1 MPVTIKRAP
10 PSTPKPW
17 KPMLAA
23 EAVLGAIRYPKL
35 ALPKL
40 NGVRGL
46 NQGGRLLARSLKPI
60 PNEHT
65 RCLFGVKGL
74 SGVDG
79 ELVVGDHSDEEV
91 FTKSTS
97 GVMTKVGEP
106 DIHWYV
112 FDLYHA
118 NWSYQRRLEALA
130 EVVAQVEHPRVRLVP
145 HRVIKN
151 DDELVEYSGWALNEG
166 YEGLVLRQ
174 PSAPYKQGR
183 STALE
188 GGFMRYCE
196 WFRSEAI
203 IREIHEGKINQN
215 VSKHNELGYLKKST
229 HKDNMVGSGRAGAW
243 TVRDLNTGVEFNIP
257 VPTDALQKAVM
268 DNPERW
274 LGRLIKYKFKPAV
287 KLGGKP
293 RFPQYEGVRSF
304 LDMSV

>member
-1 MPVTIKRAP
+1 MPVTIKRV
-10 PSTPKPW
+10 PSPTPKTW

-23 EAVLGAIRYPKL
+23 EGVLGAIWYPKI

-46 NQGGRLLARSLKPI
+46 NQGGKMVARSLKPI
-60 PNEHT
+60 PNDYI
-65 RCLFGVKGL
+65 RKLFGIPEL
-74 SGVDG
+74 DGVDG

-106 DIHWYV
+106 DTHWHV
-112 FDLYHA
+112 FDLYHDT
-118 NWSYQRRLEALA
+118 WSYRRRLEALA
-130 EVVAQVEHPRVRLVP
+130 EVVDRVKHHRVRLVP
-145 HRVIKN
+145 HKIIKN
-151 DDELVEYSGWALNEG
+151 DDELVEYSDWALNEG

-183 STALE
+183 STARE

-196 WFRSEAI
+196 WFRSEAVI
-203 IREIHEGKINQN
+203 LKIHEGKINQN

-229 HKDNMVGSGRAGAW
+229 HKENMVGSGRAGAW
-243 TVRDLNTGVEFNIP
+243 TVRDLETEVEFNIP
-257 VPTDALQKAVM
+257 VPTDTLQQNVM
-268 DNPERW
+268 DNPDLW

-287 KLGGKP
+287 KVGGKP
-293 RFPQYEGVRSF
+293 RFPQYEGLRSP
-304 LDMSV
+304 LDMSE